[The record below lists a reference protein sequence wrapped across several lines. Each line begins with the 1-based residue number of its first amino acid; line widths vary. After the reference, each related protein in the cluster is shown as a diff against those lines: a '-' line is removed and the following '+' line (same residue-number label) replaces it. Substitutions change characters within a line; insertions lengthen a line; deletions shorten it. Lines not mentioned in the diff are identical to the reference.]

1 VKYFHYYL
9 CRQLKGGGMEIFMQ
23 KREGMVLITGGTGG
37 IGLALAKKFAKE
49 GYDIV
54 LTASGKERLIKAKI
68 LLKRINPHSRIE
80 LICQDLSVDGA
91 AEQIYRKTVQKK
103 LVIDILVNNAGIGL
117 TGEAVM
123 NERRKEEEMLRVNI
137 QALTQLCGYFL
148 KDMYKRGC
156 GKVLNV
162 ASVGAFMPGPY
173 TAAYYASKA
182 YVASYS
188 RALRYEAAGK
198 GVQVCTLYPGT
209 TRTQF
214 FERAGSA
221 TPFWAM
227 SPDRVAKA
235 AYKGVMKN
243 KEMIVPGIMNRC
255 LRLIPVKWK
264 LLGVALIKK

>member
-1 VKYFHYYL
+1 
-9 CRQLKGGGMEIFMQ
+9 M
-23 KREGMVLITGGTGG
+23 
-37 IGLALAKKFAKE
+37 
-49 GYDIV
+49 V
-54 LTASGKERLIKAKI
+54 LTASGKERLIQAKI
-68 LLKRINPHSRIE
+68 LLKRINPDSRVE
-80 LICQDLSVDGA
+80 LICQDLSMDGA
-91 AEQIYRKTVQKK
+91 AERIYQKTVQNH

-117 TGEAVM
+117 IGEAVA
-123 NERRKEEEMLRVNI
+123 NERKEEEKMIRVNI

-148 KDMYKRGC
+148 KDMYQRGH

-188 RALRYEAAGK
+188 RALRYEAARK

-214 FERAGSA
+214 FRRTGSA

-227 SPDRVAKA
+227 SSDRVAKA
-235 AYKGVMKN
+235 AYKGLMKN
-243 KEMIVPGIMNRC
+243 KEMIVPGLMNRC

-264 LLGVALIKK
+264 LFGVARIKK

>member
-1 VKYFHYYL
+1 MK
-9 CRQLKGGGMEIFMQ
+9 
-23 KREGMVLITGGTGG
+23 KRKSMVLITGGTSG
-37 IGLALAKKFAKE
+37 IGLALAKKFVKE
-49 GYDIV
+49 GYDVV
-54 LTASGKERLIKAKI
+54 LTASGKKHLIQAKI
-68 LLKRINPHSRIE
+68 LLKRINPDSRVE
-80 LICQDLSVDGA
+80 LLCQDLSMDGA
-91 AEQIYRKTVQKK
+91 AEQVYRKTVRNH

-117 TGEAVM
+117 VGEATA
-123 NERRKEEEMLRVNI
+123 NEREEEAKMIRINI

-148 KDMYKRGC
+148 KDMYHRGH

-214 FERAGSA
+214 FRRAGSD

-227 SPDRVAKA
+227 SPDRAAKV
-235 AYKGVMKN
+235 AYKGLMKN
-243 KEMIVPGIMNRC
+243 KEMIIPGVINRC
-255 LRLIPVKWK
+255 IRLIPVKWR
-264 LLGVALIKK
+264 LLGVARMKRV